1 MKIIFYERLSDILFL
16 SLLFIYFIIILI
28 KVFHIY
34 KNKKLKNSFDYDPFV
49 DELTIFENDD

>member
-34 KNKKLKNSFDYDPFV
+34 KNKKLKNSFDYAPYV